1 MDRLLPVPPRA
12 DLPLD
17 TLYRDLDLPAGD
29 DTRAGITLGMV
40 ASVDGATAV
49 DGVSGGLGGAADAVA
64 FGRLRGACDA
74 LLVGAGTVRDEG
86 YGPPGGDNDRR
97 TRRIAAGRRP
107 VPALIVVTG
116 SAGLD
121 PDARLFT
128 DARRDPSAP
137 IVVATTEAAPP
148 ERRRALA
155 EVAEVVTF
163 GRDTVDLGALSR
175 WCAEQGYRQVVCEG
189 GPGLN
194 GQLLAADLVDEV
206 VMTLAPQLV
215 SGDAARVATGPVL
228 ETATAL
234 EPIEVHHHAGELLL
248 RYRVVR

>member
-1 MDRLLPVPPRA
+1 MDRLLPAPPRA

-17 TLYRDLDLPAGD
+17 SLYRDLDLPSGD

-49 DGVSGGLGGAADAVA
+49 DGVSGGLGGEADAVA
-64 FGRLRGACDA
+64 FDRLRGACDA

-86 YGPPGGDNDRR
+86 YGPPGGDEDRR
-97 TRRIAAGRRP
+97 TRRVAAGRSP

-116 SAGLD
+116 SAALD
-121 PDARLFT
+121 ADARLFT
-128 DARRDPSAP
+128 DGRRDPSAP
-137 IVVATTEAAPP
+137 IVVATSRNAP
-148 ERRRALA
+148 EGRRQALA

-163 GRDTVDLGALSR
+163 GDDTVDLRALSR
-175 WCAEQGYRQVVCEG
+175 WCVDQGYRRVVCEG
-189 GPGLN
+189 GPALN
-194 GQLLAADLVDEV
+194 GQLLGAGLVDAV
-206 VMTLAPQLV
+206 VMTVAPQLV

-228 ETATAL
+228 EAATAL
-234 EPIEVHHHAGELLL
+234 QPVEVHHHAGELLL